1 VIYLNGQFLPL
12 EEARVPVLDRG
23 FMFGDGVYEVI
34 PVYQRRV
41 FRLAQHLARLQA
53 SMEAIGLRNPHSAQQ
68 WQQLIE
74 RVVALQELADQSV
87 YLQVTRGV
95 AKRDHAFPADAVPTV
110 LIMSNPL
117 KTPSRE
123 QREQGVRAVSLTD
136 NRWLR
141 CDIKSTALLGNVLLR
156 QAAVSAGAAECVL
169 FRDGFLT
176 EGSSSNILVVCG
188 GVLLT
193 PPKSNLIL
201 PGITYDVVLELAQ
214 SAGLAYE
221 VRTVAQSEVRGAE
234 EMMLTSSTREVLP
247 ITNLDGISVGDGT
260 PGPVTRRLIEL
271 FERYK
276 QDLLAQPPVEMV

>member
-1 VIYLNGQFLPL
+1 MIYLNGQFLPL

-53 SMEAIGLRNPHSAQQ
+53 SVEAIGLRNPHSAQQ

-260 PGPVTRRLIEL
+260 PGPVTRRLIGL

-276 QDLLAQPPVEMV
+276 QDLLAQPPVETV